1 MNCRRIFSPFPPR
14 QFIGDLTFGGKIHG
28 HTRTWFGGNRRVSP
42 VFFAVAESQS
52 SGVFATRHAVRLS
65 RYGNSTRSGQALI
78 GECKRKPRLSA
89 RNEMIRPVEWPVE
102 RLYWGA
108 DGTPEPPST
117 KAAKRILMADCARSA
132 VSTVS
137 CQSKEFSRRQRQ
149 LCGAASQRVQSGKET
164 LIAIVFMRRLERLP
178 GSNNGPSW

>member
-1 MNCRRIFSPFPPR
+1 
-14 QFIGDLTFGGKIHG
+14 
-28 HTRTWFGGNRRVSP
+28 
-42 VFFAVAESQS
+42 
-52 SGVFATRHAVRLS
+52 
-65 RYGNSTRSGQALI
+65 
-78 GECKRKPRLSA
+78 
-89 RNEMIRPVEWPVE
+89 MIRPVEWPVE

-149 LCGAASQRVQSGKET
+149 LCGAASQRVQSGQET